1 MKNIVIIIALCS
13 LLSCSPRVFPVRRD
27 TVTVTKTERVIE
39 YRDTS
44 LSVPVP
50 EGDAGSSGQI
60 RDTTDIL
67 ETGIAVSGVEIKGGT
82 FRHWLRN
89 KSEAFIGFHVKIPKV
104 TVTTEK
110 DSRIF
115 VRDVQYVEK
124 KLSGWQKT
132 IMGVGC
138 ISLFVLFV
146 LVVVKVLKWKK
157 KLL

>member
-1 MKNIVIIIALCS
+1 MRYIVIIVALYS
-13 LLSCSPRVFPVRRD
+13 LLSCSPRVFPVQRD

-50 EGDAGSSGQI
+50 EGEAGSSGQI

-89 KSEAFIGFHVKIPKV
+89 KSNAFIRYDVKIPKV
-104 TVTTEK
+104 TVTTEM

-124 KLSGWQKT
+124 QLSGWQKT
-132 IMGVGC
+132 IMGAGY
-138 ISLFVLFV
+138 VLCALV
-146 LVVVKVLKWKK
+146 LLYVTFKVLKWKNVI
-157 KLL
+157 